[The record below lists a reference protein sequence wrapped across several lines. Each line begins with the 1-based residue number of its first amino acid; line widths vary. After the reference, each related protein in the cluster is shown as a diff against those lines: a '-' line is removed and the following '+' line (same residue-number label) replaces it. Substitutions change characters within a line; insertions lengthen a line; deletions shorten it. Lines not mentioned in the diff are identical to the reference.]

1 MAKKQPLKIKYVP
14 TDKLKP
20 NARNPRK
27 NDPVVTKLV
36 KSIESFGWTN
46 PILSL
51 PNQTII
57 AGHTRWKA
65 AQQAGLATVPVIYLK
80 MTKAQADQYMIA
92 DNKLTELAEWDTEG
106 LAELFAEFKTQGM
119 DLDLTGFNT
128 DEIATI
134 LGDKDYDNGLTD
146 EDATPE
152 PPKKPKSR
160 PGDVYAMGDHRL
172 LCGDCTQP
180 DAIKTLMDG
189 KLADMAWTDPPY
201 NVNYKQLKVTDKIS
215 AKGHI
220 KHCENYILNDN
231 MGSAQFY
238 EFLLAAFKNI
248 ISGLKEGGV
257 TYVSHG
263 DSERL
268 NFTMAFVDAGYHFAQ
283 NLIWVKNASTMGHSD
298 FNWKHEP
305 ILYGWKPGAAHYF
318 CGNFCLT
325 SVIDDDT
332 DIEKLKKEDLLAI
345 VKQIREQTPETI
357 IRCDRPTKSE
367 LHPTMKPIALIQRML
382 EWSSNPGQIV
392 LDVFGGSGSTLI
404 ASQKTNRTCY
414 TMELDP
420 GYCDVIVQRWEEY
433 TGKKATL
440 LTGGKAKKHVA

>member
-1 MAKKQPLKIKYVP
+1 MAKKQQLKIEYVP

-27 NDPVVTKLV
+27 NDPVVVKLV
-36 KSIESFGWTN
+36 QSIESFGWTN
-46 PILSL
+46 PILAL

-65 AQQAGLATVPVIYLK
+65 AQQAGLTTVPVIYLK

-160 PGDVYAMGDHRL
+160 PGDVYALGDHRL

-180 DAIKTLMDG
+180 DAIQTLMDG

-201 NVNYKQLKVTDKIS
+201 NVNYKQKVT
-215 AKGHI
+215 
-220 KHCENYILNDN
+220 NYISNDN
-231 MGSAQFY
+231 MSDVAFY
-238 EFLLAAFKNI
+238 TFLHAAYTSLLAGHKPGGIAY
-248 ISGLKEGGV
+248 IS
-257 TYVSHG
+257 HA
-263 DSERL
+263 DSERV
-268 NFTMAFVDAGYHFAQ
+268 NFTKAFVDAGFYFAQ
-283 NLIWVKNASTMGHSD
+283 ALIWVKNSATLSRSD

-345 VKQIREQTPETI
+345 VKQIKEQTPETI

-382 EWSSNPGQIV
+382 EWSSKPGQIV